1 MGWGWRSWKIC
12 QYVCEQ
18 NTWGWLL
25 LDYDYH
31 PTHTLN
37 VSRFEVHNLWSG
49 IGLKK
54 RLSKEETLE
63 LSFELRVGKFRR
75 LAGREF
81 QTDGATKLEQRS
93 LKRLRFERLSG
104 NLSLI
109 QTLMRT

>member
-1 MGWGWRSWKIC
+1 M
-12 QYVCEQ
+12 CEQ

-54 RLSKEETLE
+54 RLSKEETLQ
-63 LSFELRVGKFRR
+63 LSFELRMGTFRR